1 MTVVATLELQ
11 LLPEAL
17 EKAPQMLRE
26 ILADT
31 RAFDGCLGV
40 DVLIDHND
48 PAHVI
53 LHERWVSPER
63 DAAYREWRA
72 GDGATEL
79 GTILAKAPTLT
90 LFTLSEDI

>member
-11 LLPEAL
+11 LLPDAL
-17 EKAPQMLRE
+17 EKAPQLLHE
-26 ILADT
+26 ILTDT
-31 RAFDGCLGV
+31 RAFEGCLGV
-40 DVLIDHND
+40 DVLIDLKD

-53 LHERWVSPER
+53 LHERWVSAER

-72 GDGATEL
+72 GDGASAL

-90 LFTLSEDI
+90 LYTLSEDI